1 ALTFELAILKHVSQ
15 RPFAELVYR
24 ASVVRSH
31 VTRPRIRALPT
42 IVRRVALLAG
52 IVAAA
57 GAVGYF
63 TGRLLRASDLD
74 QEQSYLRKIRC
85 MRRRRDDAE
94 REQRSSRDR
103 RTLRT
108 Q

>member
-1 ALTFELAILKHVSQ
+1 M
-15 RPFAELVYR
+15 YR

-63 TGRLLRASDLD
+63 TGKLLRASDLD
-74 QEQSYLRKIRC
+74 QEQSYLRKIRR